1 MGTINFKTSE
11 YITMGVKPYD
21 VESIL
26 NDKDFMDYVRE
37 DYPGEDPEEIANE
50 TIISYYEADR
60 ANIES
65 ILNKYDFTFYNV
77 DILPG
82 YYESIQIYIDNNL
95 PLYFDDDDEKREAL
109 EEVDKMTEF
118 LKEAAGVGF
127 VACFP
132 SWATGY
138 TDHAETLKEIDEAA
152 GKMREEIASAAT
164 WESRQKEA

>member
-1 MGTINFKTSE
+1 MGTINFKTSQ

-21 VESIL
+21 AAEVA
-26 NDKDFMDYVRE
+26 KDPDFLDFINEY
-37 DYPGEDPEEIANE
+37 YPGEDPERMAAEEI
-50 TIISYYEADR
+50 SGYYDADR
-60 ANIES
+60 ENIES
-65 ILNKYDFTFYNV
+65 ILKNYSFDYFNIEV
-77 DILPG
+77 IPG
-82 YYESIQIYIDNNL
+82 YYESLQIFISDNL

-127 VACFP
+127 IACFP

-138 TDHAETLKEIDEAA
+138 KDHAETLKEIDEAA
-152 GKMREEIASAAT
+152 GKMREEITSAAT